1 MVDIFFSGKFSGK
14 MMDYFNIETGAS
26 EPWPDDVCLYQ
37 PYKLQQVL
45 LPDNA
50 QCLAVQCYLQMCG
63 LPFRTVL
70 RTNAEHMSPSGKP
83 PFLRAG
89 PYVISEVEPIIKF
102 VSTKG
107 HSLSEK
113 LDRPQQAEM
122 KAYLALVQG
131 TLGNAE
137 LYISWCDPTTAS
149 EISRPRY
156 SSPYPWPLNTV
167 LAYRKQWDVQNQLKT
182 LGWYSKTLE
191 EVYDEVDNCCK
202 ALAQRLGNHHY
213 FFKQGPTELDALV
226 FGHLYTILT
235 TPLTDNCLA
244 DIVKEYGNLINFCRH
259 IEKKFFEERERGPK
273 D

>member
-1 MVDIFFSGKFSGK
+1 MVKTANLRTKSADI
-14 MMDYFNIETGAS
+14 TGQS
-26 EPWPDDVCLYQ
+26 EEGNLKVYRYP
-37 PYKLQQVL
+37 QQVHCCL
-45 LPDNA
+45 LYEPLFICKSDGCVHGLTPQHEKREA
-50 QCLAVQCYLQMCG
+50 QPPRSGRVKSRRETFIDRRRDG
-63 LPFRTVL
+63 GDVGT
-70 RTNAEHMSPSGKP
+70 TDHNPS
-83 PFLRAG
+83 
-89 PYVISEVEPIIKF
+89 SF
-102 VSTKG
+102 VS
-107 HSLSEK
+107 
-113 LDRPQQAEM
+113 
-122 KAYLALVQG
+122 
-131 TLGNAE
+131 

-167 LAYRKQWDVQNQLKT
+167 LAYRKQWDVQNQLKA
-182 LGWYSKTLE
+182 LGWYSKSLE

-202 ALAQRLGNHHY
+202 ALSQRLGNHHY

-273 D
+273 E

>member
-1 MVDIFFSGKFSGK
+1 
-14 MMDYFNIETGAS
+14 S
-26 EPWPDDVCLYQ
+26 EPWPEDVCLYQ

-107 HSLSEK
+107 HSLSDK
-113 LDRPQQAEM
+113 LDKPQQAEM

-137 LYISWCDPTTAS
+137 P
-149 EISRPRY
+149 
-156 SSPYPWPLNTV
+156 
-167 LAYRKQWDVQNQLKT
+167 
-182 LGWYSKTLE
+182 
-191 EVYDEVDNCCK
+191 
-202 ALAQRLGNHHY
+202 
-213 FFKQGPTELDALV
+213 LV
-226 FGHLYTILT
+226 FCHCCHLPVVLQSSTNKTAVQARLDPASFRGMFSLGFSRSVERSPGKTSQQQLTGLSFYKCRESGGMLSTSKRVLLGHYC
-235 TPLTDNCLA
+235 N
-244 DIVKEYGNLINFCRH
+244 
-259 IEKKFFEERERGPK
+259 
-273 D
+273 

>member
-1 MVDIFFSGKFSGK
+1 MASLLADAAISQK
-14 MMDYFNIETGAS
+14 IAS

-156 SSPYPWPLNTV
+156 S
-167 LAYRKQWDVQNQLKT
+167 
-182 LGWYSKTLE
+182 
-191 EVYDEVDNCCK
+191 
-202 ALAQRLGNHHY
+202 
-213 FFKQGPTELDALV
+213 
-226 FGHLYTILT
+226 
-235 TPLTDNCLA
+235 
-244 DIVKEYGNLINFCRH
+244 
-259 IEKKFFEERERGPK
+259 
-273 D
+273 

>member
-1 MVDIFFSGKFSGK
+1 MMYASTSLTNYNRCCSQIMHNAWQYSVTFRCADFRSGLSSEL
-14 MMDYFNIETGAS
+14 MLNTCHPQVTTQLFNPHTAE
-26 EPWPDDVCLYQ
+26 
-37 PYKLQQVL
+37 
-45 LPDNA
+45 
-50 QCLAVQCYLQMCG
+50 
-63 LPFRTVL
+63 VL

-182 LGWYSKTLE
+182 LGWHTKTLE